1 MKLLTN
7 NDIIYLAGFLDG
19 DGSIIAQ
26 FVFRKDYKFKF
37 QIRLTLQFSQL
48 KKRRWFLEY
57 IKDLFQKG
65 YIRDRGIMSDYVL
78 VEPSSVYHLLSLLQP
93 YLKLKQKQANL
104 VLQIIEQLDSS
115 KNSLDNFL
123 NLCLLVDQVAELNDT
138 KKRKHTY
145 LTVSAMLKDFQNN
158 TFPVETSN
166 LL

>member
-1 MKLLTN
+1 MKNLTH

-26 FVFRKDYKFKF
+26 LVFRKDYKFKF

-48 KKRRWFLEY
+48 KKRRWFLES
-57 IKDLFQKG
+57 IQDLIQAG
-65 YIRDRGIMSDYVL
+65 YIRDRDLMSDYVL
-78 VEPSSVYHLLSLLQP
+78 VEPSLVYQFLFLLQP

-104 VLQIIEQLDSS
+104 VLQIIELLPYS
-115 KNSLDNFL
+115 KDSLDNFL
-123 NLCLLVDQVAELNDT
+123 HICLLVDQVAELNDT

-145 LTVSAMLKDFQNN
+145 LTVSAMLKGLNDNN
-158 TFPVETSN
+158 FPVETSN